1 MESFPVLIKQ
11 LERISQVKP
20 EEIEQ
25 MFLLLSK
32 QIPELWRKLVIGAYL
47 DDEINLS
54 KAAELLEKHPTEL
67 RRDFQSQG
75 IPIKI
80 GVRSLDEVN
89 AELQLLKSL

>member
-32 QIPELWRKLVIGAYL
+32 QIPELSRKLVIGAYL